1 MKRILSIAIFVL
13 FVSTLAAQAPAK
25 YWVHFKDKANSAYS
39 IERPEEFLSP
49 RALAKRAR
57 FNIAIDQS
65 DLPVNQNYI
74 DQLLKID
81 TNMVLLTKSK
91 WLNGVTVYSTTE
103 NIEKEIEKLP
113 FVSYC
118 ECTAILKEEEKFDY
132 PKFEYTPPKQTKEV
146 VKYAKDG
153 TLLYGYATLQVSA
166 NRAHWLHKLGAHGEG
181 MIIAVFDAGFENADE
196 IAHFEA
202 LREEGRLLGT
212 RSFVFPGRSV
222 FFTGSHGTEVLSCIA
237 AYKPDEMIGTAP
249 KASFYLA
256 QTEDGRSEN
265 KIEEDNWVA
274 AIEWADSLGCDVIN
288 SSLGYYD
295 FDIKSQKYKYA
306 DMDGTVSR
314 CSQAAGM
321 AADKGMI
328 VCASAGNEGNDKWH
342 YITAPADADN
352 IITVGAITPEGKPS
366 NFSSY
371 GPTADSRVKP
381 DAAAIGSNAIVANPA
396 GETIF
401 SFGTSFSS
409 PILAGM
415 VACLW
420 QLFPEKAPNQIINTV
435 RLAGSHALSPTSQ
448 LGYGVTDFL
457 TAYNLLKLTDA
468 ENVYVLTPSVTS
480 KGAVKFNYQVESAT
494 DFTIEC
500 RLDGSEKSFK
510 QTFSAKN
517 TPDGKFQTGKLRLPK
532 LPKDQKYNVIRL
544 TITDL
549 SSSHSYEQVIGKYK

>member
-1 MKRILSIAIFVL
+1 MKRILSIAILVL

-91 WLNGVTVYSTTE
+91 WLNGVTVYSTSE

-132 PKFEYTPPKQTKEV
+132 PKFEYTPPQKTKEV
-146 VKYAKDG
+146 VKYTKDG
-153 TLLYGYATLQVSA
+153 TLPYGLSSRQISM
-166 NRAHWLHKLGAHGEG
+166 NSIHWLHLMGALGEG
-181 MIIAVFDAGFENADE
+181 MVMAVFDAGFENVDE
-196 IAHFEA
+196 ISHFEA

-237 AYKPDEMIGTAP
+237 AYKPEEMIGSAP

-295 FDIKSQKYKYA
+295 FDIKSQRYKYA

-352 IITVGAITPEGKPS
+352 IITVGGVTPEGKPS
-366 NFSSY
+366 DFSSY

-381 DAAAIGSNAIVANPA
+381 DAAAVGSFAIVATPA
-396 GETIF
+396 GETSI

-420 QLFPEKAPNQIINTV
+420 QLFPEKTPIQIINAV
-435 RLAGSHALSPTSQ
+435 RSTGSQSIDPTPH
-448 LGYGVTDFL
+448 LGYGITDFL
-457 TAYNLLKLTDA
+457 AAYNLLKLTDA
-468 ENVYVLTPSVTS
+468 ENVKVFTPLTTS
-480 KGAVKFNYQVESAT
+480 KDAVKFDYYVQSTTN
-494 DFTIEC
+494 FTIEC
-500 RLDGSEKSFK
+500 RLDGSEDSFK
-510 QTFSAKN
+510 QSFSAQY
-517 TPDGKFQTGKLRLPK
+517 TPNRKGKTSKLRLPK
-532 LPKDQKYNVIRL
+532 LPKGQAYGIIRL
-544 TITDL
+544 TITDQ
-549 SSSHSYEQVIGKYK
+549 SSGHSYEQIIGKYK